1 MGAEIDSLEIAVK
14 TTANEANKS
23 LDGLIKKLGLVAEGL
38 SALTKDSAL
47 SDFSKKIADLSKSG
61 GLDKSVKSLGN
72 VKSAATAGNKLGKS
86 FADNIIRGY
95 KIKDKEVRA
104 NIQEMAQSIAR
115 MNIGEI
121 ASGMDN
127 PELLKTFDKLGDTV
141 KKNAQVLQSTTGEYE
156 NFFNY
161 FKGLGKIDIPK
172 NVIAELGDD
181 WKSLRTTA
189 MGSFSTD
196 GSGIEID
203 SIYQEMSDKFKDLF
217 SGTEDQTQQF
227 REIIAAV
234 KAARLDATRLVSA
247 GSEGANFN
255 EDDMWSDLF
264 EGMKEMRGKM
274 VAQMSGFSKD
284 ISRTAEE
291 IREQY
296 ADLGKDFTMSGNEK
310 QIENKITSL
319 TNSLENAKLKQQE
332 LEASGNTDGKTYENT
347 VASVVKY
354 ENQIES
360 LTAQLD
366 NMRESARLAA
376 EEAAKVTEKQAA
388 STGPNPNVF
397 TGTINGASSEKL
409 DDMFDND
416 DISSYFGD
424 NIEKSA
430 SEAREAVKVAASDM
444 QYNADAMAATFGEAA
459 AQIRD
464 WAQAVSEYGAQAGQA
479 LNNPEMVQGAT
490 ETSQEINDQ
499 MSNMSKSISEKAQEI
514 REKYA
519 ELGKSFTMSG
529 SEKEIESK
537 IKSLTNSLENA
548 KLKQQEIELS
558 GDTDGKSYEHAVAS
572 VVKYENQIESL
583 KAQLDAMR
591 ESARQAAEEAAK
603 VSAQSVAIAGPNT
616 SSLSGQLQ
624 NMKGMIAQTFRDLP
638 NLAKRAASGIA
649 GKLSSIGAAARAA
662 AGVAKKAIL
671 TGLTAPLK
679 VAKKTIV
686 SLASAIKGKLSKGFS
701 GLTGASKGS
710 HNSLLKNLGTI
721 LRYAIGVRTLFALV
735 NKLRK
740 AFTDGMQNLVKY
752 SNETNAS
759 MSLLMNST
767 NQLKNSVAAAGAP
780 ILNALAPALNT
791 IIQMCINAANAVNQ
805 LFSALTG
812 HGTWIKAKKQTQDYA
827 KSLGGAS
834 KAADDLRTH
843 TLGIDELNI
852 VDQSKNSGSGG
863 SGGGA
868 SAADMFETDE
878 IDSKY
883 KEWSDKIKAMWNAGD
898 FTELGSAVGTWLKNG
913 LDSIPW
919 DGIQE
924 SARKIASSI
933 GTFINGFVE
942 TDGLATSIGTTI
954 GQGINTA
961 VDFANTLLD
970 VTHWDSIGKFIGDGL
985 NGIVNSVQWDEIG
998 QMLANGLNAAFTMLE
1013 NAATTFDWTNFG
1025 SSLALSLNTF
1035 ASTFSWSGAATSLSS
1050 LVNGLLDT
1058 LIAFVSDTDW
1068 GAFGEGVMDFL
1079 VNIDW
1084 GGLAQRLV
1092 DAGYTIVTGIF
1103 DFVISGLASVDW
1115 AQVGTN
1121 LWNALYNIVTT
1132 FNYSGLIT
1140 TYFTYLGTAVGAL
1153 TSLGVAL
1160 AQQVWNVLVNGFN
1173 ATKAYFTTYIQAAG
1187 GDIVAGLFAGIVDA
1201 LKSVGQWIID
1211 NIYTPVMN
1219 GFMSAFKIH
1228 SPSLVMAEMGG
1239 YLMEGLINGIKDGW
1253 NNIKESVGTVAQS
1266 VIDKF
1271 KDILGIHSPSTV
1283 MDENG
1288 VYLIEGLQ
1296 NGISGTINDVY
1307 DIFSESKWKEIG
1319 QGMLDGL
1326 IKPFESSNGID
1337 TISMFATD
1345 IYNTI
1350 SDTLSESQFSTIGTT
1365 AVSGLAS
1372 SFTTTALDPI
1382 FGNLETSLM
1391 NAWNQA
1397 AVWWSGTAMPTFF
1410 SANVS
1415 PWFTTEKWKTTTD
1428 GMKTGLI
1435 AKWDEF
1441 VSQWKTKTNT
1451 WWNTNVKTWFTVE
1464 KWKEQG
1470 DHFKTALL
1478 DKWAEFETQWNTN
1491 INNWFTNNV
1500 STWFTKEKWEPFGTN
1515 MKDGIY
1521 SGFKGIVKEVG
1532 DLVNGMIDL
1541 FNTGLSRIAESMNDL
1556 ISDYNEAAK
1565 EMQEDTISH
1574 VSFRA
1579 IAHVDIPKY
1588 SVGGF
1593 PEDGLFFANHN
1604 EMVGQFSN
1612 GKTAVANNEQIV
1624 AGITAGVREAV
1635 ADVLAPYLSQIA
1647 ENTRETADKDTSIS
1661 LDGRELVSAINS
1673 RISRNGFSF
1682 T

>member
-1 MGAEIDSLEIAVK
+1 MAEVDSLEISVK
-14 TTANEANKS
+14 TTADEASKS
-23 LDGLIKKLGLVAEGL
+23 LDELIKKLGLVAEGI
-38 SALTKDSAL
+38 SALKKNSTL
-47 SDFSKKIADLSKSG
+47 SDFRK
-61 GLDKSVKSLGN
+61 
-72 VKSAATAGNKLGKS
+72 
-86 FADNIIRGY
+86 
-95 KIKDKEVRA
+95 
-104 NIQEMAQSIAR
+104 
-115 MNIGEI
+115 
-121 ASGMDN
+121 
-127 PELLKTFDKLGDTV
+127 
-141 KKNAQVLQSTTGEYE
+141 
-156 NFFNY
+156 
-161 FKGLGKIDIPK
+161 
-172 NVIAELGDD
+172 
-181 WKSLRTTA
+181 
-189 MGSFSTD
+189 SFSTASQD
-196 GSGIEID
+196 SGKSLD
-203 SIYQEMSDKFKDLF
+203 SINKQIK
-217 SGTEDQTQQF
+217 DQTS
-227 REIIAAV
+227 ALA
-234 KAARLDATRLVSA
+234 KNVSK
-247 GSEGANFN
+247 S
-255 EDDMWSDLF
+255 L
-264 EGMKEMRGKM
+264 
-274 VAQMSGFSKD
+274 
-284 ISRTAEE
+284 EE
-291 IREQY
+291 IRKQY
-296 ADLGKDFTMSGNEK
+296 AEVGKGFTMSGSEK
-310 QIENKITSL
+310 QIQKKMDSL
-319 TNSLENAKLKQQE
+319 TNALANARLKQQE

-376 EEAAKVTEKQAA
+376 EEAAKVTEKQAV

-444 QYNADAMAATFGEAA
+444 QYNADAMAQTFGESS

-464 WAQAVSEYGAQAGQA
+464 WAQAVSEYGKSAGMT
-479 LNNPEMVQGAT
+479 LNDPAMFQDKKSSGENNADA
-490 ETSQEINDQ
+490 SQDI
-499 MSNMSKSISEKAQEI
+499 EKN
-514 REKYA
+514 
-519 ELGKSFTMSG
+519 T
-529 SEKEIESK
+529 
-537 IKSLTNSLENA
+537 
-548 KLKQQEIELS
+548 
-558 GDTDGKSYEHAVAS
+558 
-572 VVKYENQIESL
+572 
-583 KAQLDAMR
+583 
-591 ESARQAAEEAAK
+591 EAAK
-603 VSAQSVAIAGPNT
+603 QSIN
-616 SSLSGQLQ
+616 SLSGQLQ
-624 NMKGMIAQTFRDLP
+624 NMKDMISQSFRDLA
-638 NLAKRAASGIA
+638 NGNIFKGLASSAKGAVSDAVR
-649 GKLSSIGAAARAA
+649 KMPSIGTAARAA

-679 VAKKTIV
+679 AAKKPIL
-686 SLASAIKGKLSKGFS
+686 SLASALKSKLIKAFS

-710 HNSLLKNLGTI
+710 HNSLLKNLGTM
-721 LRYAIGVRTLFALV
+721 LRYAVGVRTLFALI

-740 AFTDGMQNLVKY
+740 AFVDGMQNLVKY
-752 SNETNAS
+752 SSETNAS

-767 NQLKNSVAAAGAP
+767 NQLKNSVAAAASP
-780 ILNALAPALNT
+780 LLNALAPALNT

-834 KAADDLRTH
+834 KAADDLKTH

-852 VDQSKNSGSGG
+852 VDQSKSGG
-863 SGGGA
+863 FGGSGA

-883 KEWSDKIKAMWNAGD
+883 KEWSDKIKSMWEAAD

-913 LDSIPW
+913 LDAIPW

-942 TDGLATSIGTTI
+942 TEGLATSIGTTI

-998 QMLANGLNAAFTMLE
+998 QMLANGLNAAFTVLE

-1035 ASTFSWSGAATSLSS
+1035 ASTFSWSGAASSLSS
-1050 LVNGLLDT
+1050 VVTGLLDT
-1058 LIAFVSDTDW
+1058 LIALLDETDW

-1079 VNIDW
+1079 VGIDW
-1084 GGLAQRLV
+1084 EGLAERLV
-1092 DAGYTIVTGIF
+1092 SSAVLIVEGLYGFLTDAITSVNWQQIGISIVNELIK
-1103 DFVISGLASVDW
+1103 
-1115 AQVGTN
+1115 
-1121 LWNALYNIVTT
+1121 IVTT
-1132 FNYSGLIT
+1132 IDYAGLVSSA
-1140 TYFTYLGTAVGAL
+1140 YTYLGAAIGA
-1153 TSLGVAL
+1153 SFAL
-1160 AQQVWNVLVNGFN
+1160 AAGVGQAVWNQLVAGFN
-1173 ATKAYFTTYIQAAG
+1173 ATIAYFDTYIQAAG
-1187 GDIVAGLFAGIVDA
+1187 GNIIQGLYNGIVDA

-1211 NIYTPVMN
+1211 NIFTPFID
-1219 GFMSAFKIH
+1219 GFKAAFGIH
-1228 SPSLVMAEMGG
+1228 SPSTVMADMGG

-1253 NNIKESVGTVAQS
+1253 NNIKESVGTIAQS

-1337 TISMFATD
+1337 TISTFATD
-1345 IYNTI
+1345 VYNTI
-1350 SDTLSESQFSTIGTT
+1350 SDTLSESQFSMIGTT

-1478 DKWAEFETQWNTN
+1478 DKWTEFETQWNIN

>member
-1 MGAEIDSLEIAVK
+1 MI
-14 TTANEANKS
+14 
-23 LDGLIKKLGLVAEGL
+23 
-38 SALTKDSAL
+38 
-47 SDFSKKIADLSKSG
+47 
-61 GLDKSVKSLGN
+61 SV
-72 VKSAATAGNKLGKS
+72 
-86 FADNIIRGY
+86 
-95 KIKDKEVRA
+95 
-104 NIQEMAQSIAR
+104 
-115 MNIGEI
+115 
-121 ASGMDN
+121 
-127 PELLKTFDKLGDTV
+127 
-141 KKNAQVLQSTTGEYE
+141 
-156 NFFNY
+156 
-161 FKGLGKIDIPK
+161 
-172 NVIAELGDD
+172 
-181 WKSLRTTA
+181 
-189 MGSFSTD
+189 
-196 GSGIEID
+196 
-203 SIYQEMSDKFKDLF
+203 
-217 SGTEDQTQQF
+217 
-227 REIIAAV
+227 
-234 KAARLDATRLVSA
+234 ARLTRLVWPRPR
-247 GSEGANFN
+247 
-255 EDDMWSDLF
+255 WST
-264 EGMKEMRGKM
+264 
-274 VAQMSGFSKD
+274 SC
-284 ISRTAEE
+284 T
-291 IREQY
+291 
-296 ADLGKDFTMSGNEK
+296 FT
-310 QIENKITSL
+310 
-319 TNSLENAKLKQQE
+319 
-332 LEASGNTDGKTYENT
+332 
-347 VASVVKY
+347 
-354 ENQIES
+354 
-360 LTAQLD
+360 
-366 NMRESARLAA
+366 
-376 EEAAKVTEKQAA
+376 
-388 STGPNPNVF
+388 
-397 TGTINGASSEKL
+397 
-409 DDMFDND
+409 
-416 DISSYFGD
+416 
-424 NIEKSA
+424 
-430 SEAREAVKVAASDM
+430 SEAYTQFPLKSSC
-444 QYNADAMAATFGEAA
+444 FGL
-459 AQIRD
+459 QGY
-464 WAQAVSEYGAQAGQA
+464 AVS
-479 LNNPEMVQGAT
+479 
-490 ETSQEINDQ
+490 D
-499 MSNMSKSISEKAQEI
+499 
-514 REKYA
+514 
-519 ELGKSFTMSG
+519 
-529 SEKEIESK
+529 
-537 IKSLTNSLENA
+537 
-548 KLKQQEIELS
+548 
-558 GDTDGKSYEHAVAS
+558 AVR
-572 VVKYENQIESL
+572 K
-583 KAQLDAMR
+583 M
-591 ESARQAAEEAAK
+591 
-603 VSAQSVAIAGPNT
+603 P
-616 SSLSGQLQ
+616 
-624 NMKGMIAQTFRDLP
+624 
-638 NLAKRAASGIA
+638 
-649 GKLSSIGAAARAA
+649 SIGTAARAA

-679 VAKKTIV
+679 AAKKSIL
-686 SLASAIKGKLSKGFS
+686 SLASALKSKLIKAFS

-710 HNSLLKNLGTI
+710 HNSLLKNLGTM
-721 LRYAIGVRTLFALV
+721 LRYAVGVRTLFALI

-740 AFTDGMQNLVKY
+740 AFVDGMQNLVKY
-752 SNETNAS
+752 SSETNAS

-767 NQLKNSVAAAGAP
+767 NQLKNSVAAAASP
-780 ILNALAPALNT
+780 LLNALAPALNT

-827 KSLGGAS
+827 KSLGKAG
-834 KAADDLRTH
+834 KAADDLKTH

-852 VDQSKNSGSGG
+852 VDQSKSGG
-863 SGGGA
+863 SGGSGA

-883 KEWSDKIKAMWNAGD
+883 KEWSDKIKSMWEAAD

-913 LDSIPW
+913 LDAIPW

-942 TDGLATSIGTTI
+942 TEGLATSIGTTI

-985 NGIVNSVQWDEIG
+985 NGIVNSIQWNEIG
-998 QMLANGLNAAFTMLE
+998 QMLANGLNAAFTVLE

-1035 ASTFSWSGAATSLSS
+1035 ASAFSWSGAATSLSS

-1319 QGMLDGL
+1319 QDMLDGL

-1337 TISMFATD
+1337 TISTFATD
-1345 IYNTI
+1345 VYNTI

-1478 DKWAEFETQWNTN
+1478 DKWTEFETQWNIN

>member
-444 QYNADAMAATFGEAA
+444 QYNADAMAQTFGESA

-464 WAQAVSEYGAQAGQA
+464 WAQAVSEYGKSAGKT
-479 LNNPEMVQGAT
+479 LNNPEMFQDKGTSVENNT
-490 ETSQEINDQ
+490 DVSQEIEQ
-499 MSNMSKSISEKAQEI
+499 S
-514 REKYA
+514 A
-519 ELGKSFTMSG
+519 ET
-529 SEKEIESK
+529 
-537 IKSLTNSLENA
+537 
-548 KLKQQEIELS
+548 
-558 GDTDGKSYEHAVAS
+558 
-572 VVKYENQIESL
+572 
-583 KAQLDAMR
+583 
-591 ESARQAAEEAAK
+591 ARQN
-603 VSAQSVAIAGPNT
+603 I

-624 NMKGMIAQTFRDLP
+624 NMK
-638 NLAKRAASGIA
+638 NL
-649 GKLSSIGAAARAA
+649 IGATLKDLWTGGIS
-662 AGVAKKAIL
+662 GVASKLAIIGSAAQSAFGVARKAIVA
-671 TGLTAPLK
+671 GLVAPLK
-679 VAKKTIV
+679 VAKKPLL
-686 SLASAIKGKLSKGFS
+686 SLASAIKNKLVKAFS
-701 GLTGASKGS
+701 RLTGASKGS
-710 HNSLLKNLGTI
+710 HNSLLKNLGTM
-721 LRYAIGVRTLFALV
+721 LRYAVGVRTLFALI

-740 AFTDGMQNLVKY
+740 AFVDGMQNLVKY
-752 SNETNAS
+752 SSETNAS

-767 NQLKNSVAAAGAP
+767 NQLKNSVAAAASP
-780 ILNALAPALNT
+780 LLNALAPALNT

-834 KAADDLRTH
+834 KAADDLKTH

-852 VDQSKNSGSGG
+852 VDQSKSGG
-863 SGGGA
+863 SGGSGA

-883 KEWSDKIKAMWNAGD
+883 KEWSDKIKSMWEAAD

-913 LDSIPW
+913 LDAIPW

-942 TDGLATSIGTTI
+942 TEGLATSIGTTI

-998 QMLANGLNAAFTMLE
+998 QMLANGLNAAFTVLE

-1035 ASTFSWSGAATSLSS
+1035 ASTFSWSGAASSLSS
-1050 LVNGLLDT
+1050 VVTGLLDT
-1058 LIAFVSDTDW
+1058 LIALLDETDW

-1079 VNIDW
+1079 VGIDW
-1084 GGLAQRLV
+1084 EGLAERLV
-1092 DAGYTIVTGIF
+1092 SSAVLIVEGLYGFLTDAITSVNWQQIGISIVNELIK
-1103 DFVISGLASVDW
+1103 
-1115 AQVGTN
+1115 
-1121 LWNALYNIVTT
+1121 IVTT
-1132 FNYSGLIT
+1132 IDYAGLVSSA
-1140 TYFTYLGTAVGAL
+1140 YTYLGAAIGA
-1153 TSLGVAL
+1153 SFAL
-1160 AQQVWNVLVNGFN
+1160 AAGVGQAVWNQLVAGFN
-1173 ATKAYFTTYIQAAG
+1173 ATIAYFDTYIQAAG
-1187 GDIVAGLFAGIVDA
+1187 GNIIQGLYNGIVDA

-1211 NIYTPVMN
+1211 NIFTPFID
-1219 GFMSAFKIH
+1219 GFKAAFGIH
-1228 SPSLVMAEMGG
+1228 SPSTVMADMGG

-1337 TISMFATD
+1337 TISTFATD
-1345 IYNTI
+1345 VYNTI

>member
-14 TTANEANKS
+14 TTADEANKS

-38 SALTKDSAL
+38 AAMTKNSGLA
-47 SDFSKKIADLSKSG
+47 DFSKKISEMSKDD
-61 GLDKSVKSLGN
+61 GLAKTAKSLGN
-72 VKSAATAGNKLGKS
+72 TKSIATAGTKLGKA
-86 FADNIIRGY
+86 FADSIIRGY
-95 KIKDKEVRA
+95 KIKDKDIRA

-127 PELLKTFDKLGDTV
+127 PELLKTFDKLGETV
-141 KKNAQVLQSTTGEYE
+141 KKNASVLQSTSGEYE

-161 FKGLGKIDIPK
+161 FKGAGKIEIPK
-172 NVIAELGDD
+172 NVVSELGDD
-181 WKSLRTTA
+181 WKSLRATA
-189 MGSFSTD
+189 MGAFSTD

-217 SGTEDQTQQF
+217 SGTTDQTQQF

-247 GSEGANFN
+247 SSEGADFS

-264 EGMKEMRGKM
+264 EGMKEMREKM
-274 VAQMSGFSKD
+274 VTQMSGLSKD

-296 ADLGKDFTMSGNEK
+296 ADLGKDFTMSGSEK

-319 TNSLENAKLKQQE
+319 TNSLENARLKQQE
-332 LEASGNTDGKTYENT
+332 LESAGNTDG
-347 VASVVKY
+347 ASY
-354 ENQIES
+354 
-360 LTAQLD
+360 
-366 NMRESARLAA
+366 
-376 EEAAKVTEKQAA
+376 
-388 STGPNPNVF
+388 
-397 TGTINGASSEKL
+397 
-409 DDMFDND
+409 
-416 DISSYFGD
+416 
-424 NIEKSA
+424 
-430 SEAREAVKVAASDM
+430 
-444 QYNADAMAATFGEAA
+444 
-459 AQIRD
+459 
-464 WAQAVSEYGAQAGQA
+464 
-479 LNNPEMVQGAT
+479 
-490 ETSQEINDQ
+490 
-499 MSNMSKSISEKAQEI
+499 EKAI
-514 REKYA
+514 A
-519 ELGKSFTMSG
+519 
-529 SEKEIESK
+529 
-537 IKSLTNSLENA
+537 N
-548 KLKQQEIELS
+548 
-558 GDTDGKSYEHAVAS
+558 

-583 KAQLDAMR
+583 KAQLETLKEA
-591 ESARQAAEEAAK
+591 ERQAAEEAEK
-603 VSAQSVAIAGPNT
+603 VAEATAAQTTGPNPNVFTGTISGLGTSQKLDDFDDNDDDTDFYAQVSDSATEAQQAVKIAAEDMQYNADAMKATFGETADQIRNWADAISEYGSQAGLVMNNPETFQASNNSGAENGTGSGSGAEEEAQKLRGLAGEVQNMKNLIAQTVGDLTNGNLFRGFADSFKSAIAGIP
-616 SSLSGQLQ
+616 
-624 NMKGMIAQTFRDLP
+624 
-638 NLAKRAASGIA
+638 
-649 GKLSSIGAAARAA
+649 GKLKSLGSAAKS
-662 AGVAKKAIL
+662 AGGIAKKALKAGFVASL
-671 TGLTAPLK
+671 TP
-679 VAKKTIV
+679 AKKVITSV
-686 SLASAIKGKLSKGFS
+686 ASAIKSKLSKAFS

-710 HNSLLKNLGTI
+710 HGSLLKGLGTI
-721 LRYAIGVRTLFALV
+721 LRYAVGVRTLFALV
-735 NKLRK
+735 NKLRS
-740 AFTDGMQNLVKY
+740 AYSEGMQNLVKY
-752 SNETNAS
+752 SSETNAS

-767 NQLKNSVAAAGAP
+767 NQLKNSVAAAASP
-780 ILNALAPALNT
+780 LLNALAPALNI

-805 LFSALTG
+805 VLSALTG
-812 HGTWIKAKKQTQDYA
+812 HGTWIKATKQTNDYA

-834 KAADDLRTH
+834 KAADDLKTH

-852 VDQSKNSGSGG
+852 VDDSSNNSSGG
-863 SGGGA
+863 SGGGT
-868 SAADMFETDE
+868 SAADMFETQD
-878 IDSKY
+878 IDSKW
-883 KEWSDKIKAMWNAGD
+883 KEWSDKIKSMWDMGD
-898 FTELGSAVGTWLKNG
+898 FTELGAAVGKWLKNG
-913 LDSIPW
+913 LDSINW
-919 DGIQE
+919 DSIQDT
-924 SARKIASSI
+924 ARRIASSI

-942 TDGLATSIGTTI
+942 TEGLATSIGTTI

-985 NGIVNSVQWDEIG
+985 NGVVNSIQWDELG
-998 QMLANGLNAAFTMLE
+998 QMFANGFNALFTILE
-1013 NAATTFDWTNFG
+1013 NAATTFDWTSFG
-1025 SSLALSLNTF
+1025 DSLSLSFNTF

-1050 LVNGLLDT
+1050 VVNGLLDT
-1058 LIAFVSDTDW
+1058 IIAFVSETDW

-1084 GGLAQRLV
+1084 AGLAERWV
-1092 DAGYTIVTGIF
+1092 TSAYVIVQGIF
-1103 DFVISGLASVDW
+1103 DFIISALSSVDW

-1132 FNYSGLIT
+1132 FDYAGLIT
-1140 TYFTYLGTAVGAL
+1140 TYFTYLGTAIGAL
-1153 TSLGVAL
+1153 ASLTVSL
-1160 AQQVWNVLVNGFN
+1160 AQQVWNLLVSGFN

-1187 GDIVAGLFAGIVDA
+1187 GDIVLGLFAGITDA
-1201 LKSVGQWIID
+1201 LKAINQWIKD
-1211 NIYTPVMN
+1211 NIFTPFIN
-1219 GFMSAFKIH
+1219 AFKDTFGIH
-1228 SPSLVMAEMGG
+1228 SPSTVMAEMGG

-1253 NNIKESVGTVAQS
+1253 TAIKDKVGEVAQG

-1296 NGISGTINDVY
+1296 NGISGTIDDVY
-1307 DIFSESKWKEIG
+1307 DIFSESKWQEIG

-1326 IKPFESSNGID
+1326 IKPFQGTDGID
-1337 TISMFATD
+1337 TISTFATD
-1345 IYNTI
+1345 VYNTI
-1350 SDTLSESQFSTIGTT
+1350 SDTLSEEQLGSIGST
-1365 AVSGLAS
+1365 AVTGLAN
-1372 SFTTTALDPI
+1372 SFTTSALDPI
-1382 FGNLETSLM
+1382 FGNIKTSLS
-1391 NAWNQA
+1391 NAWTQA
-1397 AVWWSGTAMPTFF
+1397 TTWWQGTAMPTFF

-1441 VSQWKTKTNT
+1441 VTQWKTKITS
-1451 WWNTNVKTWFTVE
+1451 WWDNNVKTWFTVE

-1470 DHFKTALL
+1470 DNFKTALL
-1478 DKWAEFETQWNTN
+1478 DKWTEFETQWNTN

-1521 SGFKGIVKEVG
+1521 SGFKGIVSDVG
-1532 DLVNGMIDL
+1532 TLVNSMIDL

-1565 EMQEDTISH
+1565 EMEEDTVSH
-1574 VSFRA
+1574 VTFQT
-1579 IAHVDIPKY
+1579 IAHVNIPSY

-1593 PEDGLFFANHN
+1593 PEDGLFYANHN

-1612 GKTAVANNEQIV
+1612 GRTAVANNEQIV

-1647 ENTRETADKDTSIS
+1647 DNTRETADKDTSIS

>member
-1 MGAEIDSLEIAVK
+1 MAEVDSLEISVK
-14 TTANEANKS
+14 TTADEASKS
-23 LDGLIKKLGLVAEGL
+23 LDELIKKLGLVAEGI
-38 SALTKDSAL
+38 SALKKNSTL
-47 SDFSKKIADLSKSG
+47 SDFRKSFSKASQDSGKSLDSINKQIKDQTSALAKNVSKS
-61 GLDKSVKSLGN
+61 L
-72 VKSAATAGNKLGKS
+72 
-86 FADNIIRGY
+86 
-95 KIKDKEVRA
+95 
-104 NIQEMAQSIAR
+104 
-115 MNIGEI
+115 
-121 ASGMDN
+121 
-127 PELLKTFDKLGDTV
+127 
-141 KKNAQVLQSTTGEYE
+141 
-156 NFFNY
+156 
-161 FKGLGKIDIPK
+161 
-172 NVIAELGDD
+172 
-181 WKSLRTTA
+181 
-189 MGSFSTD
+189 
-196 GSGIEID
+196 
-203 SIYQEMSDKFKDLF
+203 
-217 SGTEDQTQQF
+217 
-227 REIIAAV
+227 
-234 KAARLDATRLVSA
+234 
-247 GSEGANFN
+247 
-255 EDDMWSDLF
+255 
-264 EGMKEMRGKM
+264 
-274 VAQMSGFSKD
+274 
-284 ISRTAEE
+284 EE
-291 IREQY
+291 IRKQY
-296 ADLGKDFTMSGNEK
+296 AEVGKGFTMSGSEK
-310 QIENKITSL
+310 QIQKKVDSL
-319 TNSLENAKLKQQE
+319 TNALANARLKQQE
-332 LEASGNTDGKTYENT
+332 LEASGNTGGQSYEKA

-360 LTAQLD
+360 LKSQLEAL
-366 NMRESARLAA
+366 RQA
-376 EEAAKVTEKQAA
+376 EIEAAAA
-388 STGPNPNVF
+388 AQEVAATKSNPNEF
-397 TGTINGASSEKL
+397 TGTIDGEFPKL
-409 DDMFDND
+409 DDMFDVHD
-416 DISSYFGD
+416 VSELFGD
-424 NIEKSA
+424 NVKENITEVQD
-430 SEAREAVKVAASDM
+430 AVKVAVSDM

-558 GDTDGKSYEHAVAS
+558 GDTDGKSYEHAIAS

-591 ESARQAAEEAAK
+591 GSARQAAEEAAK
-603 VSAQSVAIAGPNT
+603 VPAQPAAIAGPNT

-649 GKLSSIGAAARAA
+649 GKLSLIGAAARAA
-662 AGVAKKAIL
+662 AGAAKKAIL

-686 SLASAIKGKLSKGFS
+686 SLASAIKSKLSKAFS
-701 GLTGASKGS
+701 GLTGASKGT

-752 SNETNAS
+752 SSETNAS

-791 IIQMCINAANAVNQ
+791 IIQLCINAANAVNQ

-827 KSLGGAS
+827 KSLGKAG
-834 KAADDLRTH
+834 KAADDLKTH
-843 TLGIDELNI
+843 TLGIDELNV
-852 VDQSKNSGSGG
+852 VDQNKNSGSGG
-863 SGGGA
+863 SGGA
-868 SAADMFETDE
+868 SAADMFETQD

-883 KEWSDKIKAMWNAGD
+883 KEWADKIKSMWNAGD
-898 FTELGSAVGTWLKNG
+898 FTELGSAVGKWLKNG

-942 TDGLATSIGTTI
+942 TEGLATSIGTTI
-954 GQGINTA
+954 GQAVNTA

-985 NGIVNSVQWDEIG
+985 NGIVDTVQWDELG
-998 QMLANGLNAAFTMLE
+998 QMFANGLNAAFTVLE
-1013 NAATTFDWTNFG
+1013 NAATTFSWTNLG
-1025 SSLALSLNTF
+1025 NSLALSFNTF
-1035 ASTFSWSGAATSLSS
+1035 ASTFSWAGAATSLNSV
-1050 LVNGLLDT
+1050 VNGLLDA
-1058 LIAFVSDTDW
+1058 LITFVDETDW

-1079 VNIDW
+1079 VGIDW

-1092 DAGYTIVTGIF
+1092 DAGYAITTGIF

-1115 AQVGTN
+1115 AQIGTN
-1121 LWNALYNIVTT
+1121 LWNALYNIVTA
-1132 FNYSGLIT
+1132 FNYTGLIT
-1140 TYFTYLGTAVGAL
+1140 TYFTYLGTYLGAL
-1153 TSLGVAL
+1153 SSLVVAL
-1160 AQQVWNVLVNGFN
+1160 AQQVWNMLVNGFN
-1173 ATKAYFTTYIQAAG
+1173 ATKTYFTTYIQAAG
-1187 GDIVAGLFAGIVDA
+1187 GDIVAGLFTGIVDA
-1201 LKSVGQWIID
+1201 LKSIGQWVAD
-1211 NIYTPVMN
+1211 NIFTPFMN
-1219 GFMSAFKIH
+1219 AFQSVFIIH
-1228 SPSLVMAEMGG
+1228 SPSKVMAEMGG

-1253 NNIKESVGTVAQS
+1253 NNIKESVGNVAKG

-1271 KDILGIHSPSTV
+1271 KDVLGIHSPSTV

-1288 VYLIEGLQ
+1288 VYLIEGLH
-1296 NGISGTINDVY
+1296 NGISDTINDVY

-1337 TISMFATD
+1337 TISTFATD
-1345 IYNTI
+1345 VYNTI

-1382 FGNLETSLM
+1382 FGNLKTSLM

-1478 DKWAEFETQWNTN
+1478 DKWTEFETQWNIN

>member
-38 SALTKDSAL
+38 SALTKDSGL
-47 SDFSKKIADLSKSG
+47 SDFSKKISDLSKSG

-72 VKSAATAGNKLGKS
+72 VKSAVTAGNKLGKT
-86 FADNIIRGY
+86 FADSIIRGY

-104 NIQEMAQSIAR
+104 NIQEMTQSLAR

-181 WKSLRTTA
+181 WKSLRATA
-189 MGSFSTD
+189 MESFSTD

-264 EGMKEMRGKM
+264 DGMKEMREKM

-409 DDMFDND
+409 DDMFDKD

-430 SEAREAVKVAASDM
+430 SEAQESVKVAASDM
-444 QYNADAMAATFGEAA
+444 QYNADAMAQTFGESA

-464 WAQAVSEYGAQAGQA
+464 WAQAVSEYGKSAGMT
-479 LNNPEMVQGAT
+479 LNDPAMFQDK
-490 ETSQEINDQ
+490 TSSGENNADASQDI
-499 MSNMSKSISEKAQEI
+499 EKN
-514 REKYA
+514 
-519 ELGKSFTMSG
+519 T
-529 SEKEIESK
+529 
-537 IKSLTNSLENA
+537 
-548 KLKQQEIELS
+548 
-558 GDTDGKSYEHAVAS
+558 
-572 VVKYENQIESL
+572 
-583 KAQLDAMR
+583 
-591 ESARQAAEEAAK
+591 EAAK
-603 VSAQSVAIAGPNT
+603 QSIN
-616 SSLSGQLQ
+616 SLSGQLQ
-624 NMKGMIAQTFRDLP
+624 NMKDMISQSFRDLA
-638 NLAKRAASGIA
+638 NGNIFKGLASSAKGAVSDAVR
-649 GKLSSIGAAARAA
+649 KMPSIGTAARAA

-679 VAKKTIV
+679 AAKKSIL
-686 SLASAIKGKLSKGFS
+686 SLASALKSKLIKAFS

-710 HNSLLKNLGTI
+710 HNSLLKNLGTM
-721 LRYAIGVRTLFALV
+721 LRYAVGVRTLFALI

-740 AFTDGMQNLVKY
+740 AFVDGMQNLVKY
-752 SNETNAS
+752 SSETNAS

-834 KAADDLRTH
+834 KAADDLKTH

-852 VDQSKNSGSGG
+852 VDQSKSGGSGG

-883 KEWSDKIKAMWNAGD
+883 KEWSDKIKSMWEAAD

-942 TDGLATSIGTTI
+942 TEGLATSIGTTI

-998 QMLANGLNAAFTMLE
+998 QMLANGLNAVFTVLE

-1337 TISMFATD
+1337 TISTFATD
-1345 IYNTI
+1345 VYNTI

-1635 ADVLAPYLSQIA
+1635 VDVLAPYLSQIA

>member
-14 TTANEANKS
+14 TTAEDASKS
-23 LDGLIKKLGLVAEGL
+23 LDELIKKLGLVAEGI
-38 SALTKDSAL
+38 SALTKNSGL
-47 SDFSKKIADLSKSG
+47 SDFAKKVSDISQNDGLGKSI
-61 GLDKSVKSLGN
+61 KSLGN
-72 VKSAATAGNKLGKS
+72 VKSAATAGNKLGKT
-86 FADNIIRGY
+86 FADSIIRGY
-95 KIKDKEVRA
+95 KIKDKEIRSD
-104 NIQEMAQSIAR
+104 IQEMAQSLAR

-127 PELLKTFDKLGDTV
+127 PELLKTFDKLGETV

-161 FKGLGKIDIPK
+161 FKGTGKIEIPK
-172 NVIAELGDD
+172 NVVSELGDD
-181 WKSLRTTA
+181 WKNLRA
-189 MGSFSTD
+189 AALGAFSTD
-196 GSGIEID
+196 GSGTEID
-203 SIYQEMSDKFKDLF
+203 SVYQEMSDKFKDLF
-217 SGTEDQTQQF
+217 SGTSDQTQQF

-247 GSEGANFN
+247 SSEGANFS
-255 EDDMWSDLF
+255 EDDMWNDLYD
-264 EGMKEMRGKM
+264 GLKEMRQKITT
-274 VAQMSGFSKD
+274 QMSGLSQD
-284 ISRTAEE
+284 IARTAED
-291 IREQY
+291 IRAQY
-296 ADLGKDFTMSGNEK
+296 ADLGKDFTMSGSEK
-310 QIENKITSL
+310 QIQSKIESL
-319 TNSLENAKLKQQE
+319 TNSLANARLKQQE
-332 LEASGNTDGKTYENT
+332 LEASGNT
-347 VASVVKY
+347 S
-354 ENQIES
+354 
-360 LTAQLD
+360 
-366 NMRESARLAA
+366 
-376 EEAAKVTEKQAA
+376 
-388 STGPNPNVF
+388 
-397 TGTINGASSEKL
+397 
-409 DDMFDND
+409 
-416 DISSYFGD
+416 
-424 NIEKSA
+424 
-430 SEAREAVKVAASDM
+430 
-444 QYNADAMAATFGEAA
+444 
-459 AQIRD
+459 
-464 WAQAVSEYGAQAGQA
+464 GQ
-479 LNNPEMVQGAT
+479 
-490 ETSQEINDQ
+490 
-499 MSNMSKSISEKAQEI
+499 
-514 REKYA
+514 
-519 ELGKSFTMSG
+519 
-529 SEKEIESK
+529 
-537 IKSLTNSLENA
+537 
-548 KLKQQEIELS
+548 
-558 GDTDGKSYEHAVAS
+558 SYEKAVAS

-583 KAQLDAMR
+583 KSQLEALK
-591 ESARQAAEEAAK
+591 EAEEEAANAAQTAAAPTGPNPNEFTGTISGLGGSSQKLDDFDDNDDNFDFFREK
-603 VSAQSVAIAGPNT
+603 VEENVAEAKESVKVAASDMQYNVEAMKATFGEAADQIRNWADAVSEYGSQAGQVLNNPEVLQSIKGSEAENGTSSGADGEAQKLRGLAGEVQNMKNLIAQTISDLTNGNLFRGFADSFKSAIAGIP
-616 SSLSGQLQ
+616 
-624 NMKGMIAQTFRDLP
+624 
-638 NLAKRAASGIA
+638 
-649 GKLSSIGAAARAA
+649 GKLKSLGSAAMS
-662 AGVAKKAIL
+662 AGEMAKKALKAGFVASL
-671 TGLTAPLK
+671 TPVKKIITS
-679 VAKKTIV
+679 VATTIK
-686 SLASAIKGKLSKGFS
+686 SKLAKAFS

-710 HNSLLKNLGTI
+710 HNSLLKNLGTL
-721 LRYAIGVRTLFALV
+721 LRYAVGVRTLFALI

-740 AFTDGMQNLVKY
+740 AFVDGMQNLVKY
-752 SNETNAS
+752 SSETNAS

-767 NQLKNSVAAAGAP
+767 NQLKNSVAAAASP
-780 ILNALAPALNT
+780 LLNALAPALNT

-805 LFSALTG
+805 LLSALTG

-852 VDQSKNSGSGG
+852 VDQSKNNGSGG

-924 SARKIASSI
+924 SARKVASSI

-942 TDGLATSIGTTI
+942 TEGLATSIGTTI

-985 NGIVNSVQWDEIG
+985 NGIVDSVQWDELG
-998 QMLANGLNAAFTMLE
+998 QMFANGLNAAFTVLE

-1050 LVNGLLDT
+1050 VVNGLLDT
-1058 LIAFVSDTDW
+1058 LIAFVGETDW
-1068 GAFGEGVMDFL
+1068 GAFGEDVMDFL

-1084 GGLAQRLV
+1084 GGLAERLV
-1092 DAGYTIVTGIF
+1092 
-1103 DFVISGLASVDW
+1103 SASVLIIE
-1115 AQVGTN
+1115 G
-1121 LWNALYNIVTT
+1121 LYGFLTSAISSVQWYQIGISIVNELVKIVTT
-1132 FNYSGLIT
+1132 IDYAGLVSSACA
-1140 TYFTYLGTAVGAL
+1140 YLGTAIGASGAL
-1153 TSLGVAL
+1153 AVGVAQGL
-1160 AQQVWNVLVNGFN
+1160 WNQLVAGFN
-1173 ATKAYFTTYIQAAG
+1173 ATKAYFDTYIQAAG
-1187 GDIVAGLFAGIVDA
+1187 GNIIQGLYNGILDA
-1201 LKSVGQWIID
+1201 IKSIGQWIYD
-1211 NIYTPVMN
+1211 NIFTPFIT
-1219 GFMSAFKIH
+1219 GFKEAFIIH
-1228 SPSLVMAEMGG
+1228 SPSKVMAEMGG

-1253 NNIKESVGTVAQS
+1253 NSIKESVGNVAQS

-1337 TISMFATD
+1337 TISTFATD
-1345 IYNTI
+1345 VYNTI
-1350 SDTLSESQFSTIGTT
+1350 SDTLSEDQLSSIGTT
-1365 AVSGLAS
+1365 AVSGLAN
-1372 SFTTTALDPI
+1372 SFTTAALDPI
-1382 FGNLETSLM
+1382 FGNLKTSLM

-1397 AVWWSGTAMPTFF
+1397 SLWWSGTAMPTFF

-1441 VSQWKTKTNT
+1441 VSQWKTKTNA

-1478 DKWAEFETQWNTN
+1478 DKWTEFETQWNTN

-1532 DLVNGMIDL
+1532 DLVNGMIDV

-1612 GKTAVANNEQIV
+1612 GKTAVANNDQIV

>member
-38 SALTKDSAL
+38 SALTKDSGL
-47 SDFSKKIADLSKSG
+47 SDFSKKISDLSKSG

-72 VKSAATAGNKLGKS
+72 VKSAVTAGNKLGKT
-86 FADNIIRGY
+86 FADSIIRGY

-104 NIQEMAQSIAR
+104 NIQEMTQSLAR

-181 WKSLRTTA
+181 WKSLRATA

-264 EGMKEMRGKM
+264 DGMKEMREKM

-409 DDMFDND
+409 DDMFDKD

-430 SEAREAVKVAASDM
+430 SEAQESVKVAASDM
-444 QYNADAMAATFGEAA
+444 QYNADAMAQTFGESA

-464 WAQAVSEYGAQAGQA
+464 WAQAVSEYGKSAGMT
-479 LNNPEMVQGAT
+479 LNDPAMFQDK
-490 ETSQEINDQ
+490 TSSGENNADASQDI
-499 MSNMSKSISEKAQEI
+499 EKN
-514 REKYA
+514 
-519 ELGKSFTMSG
+519 T
-529 SEKEIESK
+529 
-537 IKSLTNSLENA
+537 
-548 KLKQQEIELS
+548 
-558 GDTDGKSYEHAVAS
+558 
-572 VVKYENQIESL
+572 
-583 KAQLDAMR
+583 
-591 ESARQAAEEAAK
+591 EAAK
-603 VSAQSVAIAGPNT
+603 QSIN
-616 SSLSGQLQ
+616 SLSGQLQ
-624 NMKGMIAQTFRDLP
+624 NMKDMISQSFRDLA
-638 NLAKRAASGIA
+638 NGNIFKGLASSAKGAVSDAVR
-649 GKLSSIGAAARAA
+649 KMPSIGTAARAA

-679 VAKKTIV
+679 AAKKSIL
-686 SLASAIKGKLSKGFS
+686 SLASALKSKLIKAFS

-710 HNSLLKNLGTI
+710 HNSLLKNLGTM
-721 LRYAIGVRTLFALV
+721 LRYAVGVRTLFALI

-740 AFTDGMQNLVKY
+740 AFVDGMQNLVKY
-752 SNETNAS
+752 SSETNAS

-767 NQLKNSVAAAGAP
+767 NQLKNSVAAAASP
-780 ILNALAPALNT
+780 LLNALAPALNT

-827 KSLGGAS
+827 KSLGKAG
-834 KAADDLRTH
+834 KAADDLKTH

-852 VDQSKNSGSGG
+852 VDQSKSGG
-863 SGGGA
+863 SGGSGA

-883 KEWSDKIKAMWNAGD
+883 KEWSDKIKSMWEAAD

-913 LDSIPW
+913 LDAIPW

-942 TDGLATSIGTTI
+942 TEGLATSIGTTI

-985 NGIVNSVQWDEIG
+985 NGIVNSIQWNEIG
-998 QMLANGLNAAFTMLE
+998 QMLANGLNAAFTVLE

-1035 ASTFSWSGAATSLSS
+1035 ASTFSWSGASSSLSS
-1050 LVNGLLDT
+1050 VVTGLLDT
-1058 LIAFVSDTDW
+1058 LIALLDETDW

-1092 DAGYTIVTGIF
+1092 DAGYAIAMGLF

-1132 FNYSGLIT
+1132 FNYAGLIS
-1140 TYFTYLGTAVGAL
+1140 TYFTYLGTAIGAL
-1153 TSLGVAL
+1153 ASLGVAL

-1211 NIYTPVMN
+1211 NIFTPFID
-1219 GFMSAFKIH
+1219 GFKAAFGIH
-1228 SPSLVMAEMGG
+1228 SPSTVMADMGG

-1253 NNIKESVGTVAQS
+1253 NSIKESVGNVAQS

-1337 TISMFATD
+1337 TISTFATD
-1345 IYNTI
+1345 VYNTI

-1382 FGNLETSLM
+1382 FGNLKTSLM

-1478 DKWAEFETQWNTN
+1478 DKWTEFETQWNIN

>member
-38 SALTKDSAL
+38 SALTKDSGL
-47 SDFSKKIADLSKSG
+47 SDFSKKISDLSKSG

-72 VKSAATAGNKLGKS
+72 VKSAVTAGNKLGKT
-86 FADNIIRGY
+86 FADSIIRGY

-104 NIQEMAQSIAR
+104 NIQEMTQSLAR

-181 WKSLRTTA
+181 WKSLRATA

-264 EGMKEMRGKM
+264 DGMKEMREKM

-409 DDMFDND
+409 DDMFDKD

-430 SEAREAVKVAASDM
+430 SEAQESVKVAASDM
-444 QYNADAMAATFGEAA
+444 QYNADAMAQTFGESA

-464 WAQAVSEYGAQAGQA
+464 WAQAVSEYGKSAGMT
-479 LNNPEMVQGAT
+479 LNDPAMFQDK
-490 ETSQEINDQ
+490 TSSGENNADASQDI
-499 MSNMSKSISEKAQEI
+499 EKN
-514 REKYA
+514 
-519 ELGKSFTMSG
+519 T
-529 SEKEIESK
+529 
-537 IKSLTNSLENA
+537 
-548 KLKQQEIELS
+548 
-558 GDTDGKSYEHAVAS
+558 
-572 VVKYENQIESL
+572 
-583 KAQLDAMR
+583 
-591 ESARQAAEEAAK
+591 EAAK
-603 VSAQSVAIAGPNT
+603 QSIN
-616 SSLSGQLQ
+616 SLSGQLQ
-624 NMKGMIAQTFRDLP
+624 NMKDMISQSFRDLA
-638 NLAKRAASGIA
+638 NGNIFKGLASSAKGAVSDAVR
-649 GKLSSIGAAARAA
+649 KMPSIGTAARAA

-679 VAKKTIV
+679 AAKKSIL
-686 SLASAIKGKLSKGFS
+686 SLASALKSKLIKAFS

-710 HNSLLKNLGTI
+710 HNSLLKNLGTM
-721 LRYAIGVRTLFALV
+721 LRYAVGVRTLFALI
-735 NKLRK
+735 NKLQK
-740 AFTDGMQNLVKY
+740 AFVDGMQNLVKY
-752 SNETNAS
+752 SSETNAS

-834 KAADDLRTH
+834 KAADDLKTH

-852 VDQSKNSGSGG
+852 VDQSKSGGSGG

-883 KEWSDKIKAMWNAGD
+883 KEWSDKIKSMWEAAD

-942 TDGLATSIGTTI
+942 TEGLATSIGTTI

-985 NGIVNSVQWDEIG
+985 NGIVNSIQWNEIG
-998 QMLANGLNAAFTMLE
+998 QMLANGLNAAFTVLE

-1035 ASTFSWSGAATSLSS
+1035 ASAFSWSGAATSLSS

-1084 GGLAQRLV
+1084 DGLAQRLV

-1211 NIYTPVMN
+1211 NIFTPFID
-1219 GFMSAFKIH
+1219 GFKTAFGIH
-1228 SPSLVMAEMGG
+1228 SPSTVMADMGG

-1337 TISMFATD
+1337 TISTFATD
-1345 IYNTI
+1345 VYNTI

>member
-38 SALTKDSAL
+38 SALTKDSGL
-47 SDFSKKIADLSKSG
+47 SDFSKKISDLSKSG

-72 VKSAATAGNKLGKS
+72 VKSAVTAGNKLGKT
-86 FADNIIRGY
+86 FADSIIRGY

-104 NIQEMAQSIAR
+104 NIQEMTQSLAR

-181 WKSLRTTA
+181 WKSLRATA

-264 EGMKEMRGKM
+264 DGMKEMREKM
-274 VAQMSGFSKD
+274 VAQMSGFSKN

-409 DDMFDND
+409 DDMFDKD

-430 SEAREAVKVAASDM
+430 SEAQESVKVAASDM
-444 QYNADAMAATFGEAA
+444 QYNADAMAQTFGESA

-464 WAQAVSEYGAQAGQA
+464 WAQAVSEYGKSAGMT
-479 LNNPEMVQGAT
+479 LNDPAMFQDK
-490 ETSQEINDQ
+490 TSSGENNADASQDI
-499 MSNMSKSISEKAQEI
+499 EKN
-514 REKYA
+514 
-519 ELGKSFTMSG
+519 T
-529 SEKEIESK
+529 
-537 IKSLTNSLENA
+537 
-548 KLKQQEIELS
+548 
-558 GDTDGKSYEHAVAS
+558 
-572 VVKYENQIESL
+572 
-583 KAQLDAMR
+583 
-591 ESARQAAEEAAK
+591 EAAK
-603 VSAQSVAIAGPNT
+603 QSIN
-616 SSLSGQLQ
+616 SLSGQLQ
-624 NMKGMIAQTFRDLP
+624 NMKDMISQSFRDLA
-638 NLAKRAASGIA
+638 NGNIFKGLASSAKGAVSDAVR
-649 GKLSSIGAAARAA
+649 KMPSIGTAARAA

-679 VAKKTIV
+679 AAKKPIL
-686 SLASAIKGKLSKGFS
+686 SLASALKSKLIKAFS

-710 HNSLLKNLGTI
+710 HNSLLKNLGTM
-721 LRYAIGVRTLFALV
+721 LRYAVGVRTLFALI

-740 AFTDGMQNLVKY
+740 AFVDGMQNLVKY
-752 SNETNAS
+752 SSETNAS

-767 NQLKNSVAAAGAP
+767 NQLKNSVAAAASP
-780 ILNALAPALNT
+780 LLNALAPALNT

-834 KAADDLRTH
+834 KAADDLKTH

-852 VDQSKNSGSGG
+852 VDQSKSGG
-863 SGGGA
+863 SGGSGA

-883 KEWSDKIKAMWNAGD
+883 KEWSDKIKSMWEASD

-913 LDSIPW
+913 LDAIPW

-942 TDGLATSIGTTI
+942 TEGLATSIGTTI

-985 NGIVNSVQWDEIG
+985 NGIVNSIQWNEIG
-998 QMLANGLNAAFTMLE
+998 QMLANGLNAAFTVLE

-1035 ASTFSWSGAATSLSS
+1035 ASAFSWSGAATSLSS

-1345 IYNTI
+1345 VYNTI

>member
-1 MGAEIDSLEIAVK
+1 MAEVDSLEISVK
-14 TTANEANKS
+14 TTADEASKS
-23 LDGLIKKLGLVAEGL
+23 LDELIKKLGLVAEGI
-38 SALTKDSAL
+38 SALKKNSTL
-47 SDFSKKIADLSKSG
+47 SDFRK
-61 GLDKSVKSLGN
+61 
-72 VKSAATAGNKLGKS
+72 
-86 FADNIIRGY
+86 
-95 KIKDKEVRA
+95 
-104 NIQEMAQSIAR
+104 
-115 MNIGEI
+115 
-121 ASGMDN
+121 
-127 PELLKTFDKLGDTV
+127 
-141 KKNAQVLQSTTGEYE
+141 
-156 NFFNY
+156 
-161 FKGLGKIDIPK
+161 
-172 NVIAELGDD
+172 
-181 WKSLRTTA
+181 
-189 MGSFSTD
+189 SFSTASQD
-196 GSGIEID
+196 SGKNLD
-203 SIYQEMSDKFKDLF
+203 SINKQIK
-217 SGTEDQTQQF
+217 DQTS
-227 REIIAAV
+227 ALA
-234 KAARLDATRLVSA
+234 KNVSK
-247 GSEGANFN
+247 S
-255 EDDMWSDLF
+255 L
-264 EGMKEMRGKM
+264 
-274 VAQMSGFSKD
+274 
-284 ISRTAEE
+284 EE
-291 IREQY
+291 IRKQY
-296 ADLGKDFTMSGNEK
+296 AEVGKGFTMSGSEK
-310 QIENKITSL
+310 QIQKKIESL
-319 TNSLENAKLKQQE
+319 TNSLENARLKQRE
-332 LEASGNTDGKTYENT
+332 LESAGNTGGASYEKAIAN
-347 VASVVKY
+347 VVKY

-360 LTAQLD
+360 LKAQL
-366 NMRESARLAA
+366 ESLKQA
-376 EEAAKVTEKQAA
+376 ESEAAAAAQKVTAP
-388 STGPNPNVF
+388 TGPNPNEF
-397 TGTINGASSEKL
+397 TGTITGQG
-409 DDMFDND
+409 FDTQD
-416 DISSYFGD
+416 
-424 NIEKSA
+424 IEKSVT
-430 SEAREAVKVAASDM
+430 EAQQTVKVAVSDM
-444 QYNADAMAATFGEAA
+444 QYNADAMAQTFGESA

-479 LNNPEMVQGAT
+479 LNNPEMAQDSA
-490 ETSQEINDQ
+490 ETSQEIKDQ
-499 MSNMSKSISEKAQEI
+499 LSNLSKSISEKSQEI

-529 SEKEIESK
+529 SEKEIEAK

-558 GDTDGKSYEHAVAS
+558 GDTDGKSYEHAIAS

-591 ESARQAAEEAAK
+591 ETARQAAEEAAK
-603 VSAQSVAIAGPNT
+603 VSSQPAAIAGPNT

-624 NMKGMIAQTFRDLP
+624 NMKDMISQSFRDLA
-638 NLAKRAASGIA
+638 NGNIFKGLASSAKGAVSDAVR
-649 GKLSSIGAAARAA
+649 KMPSIGTAARAA
-662 AGVAKKAIL
+662 AGVAKKAIS

-679 VAKKTIV
+679 AAKKPIL
-686 SLASAIKGKLSKGFS
+686 SLASALKSKLIKAFS

-710 HNSLLKNLGTI
+710 HNSLLKNLGTM
-721 LRYAIGVRTLFALV
+721 LRYAVGVRTLFALI
-735 NKLRK
+735 NKLQK
-740 AFTDGMQNLVKY
+740 AFVDGMQNLVKY
-752 SNETNAS
+752 SSETNAS

-767 NQLKNSVAAAGAP
+767 NQLKNSVAAAASP
-780 ILNALAPALNT
+780 LLNALAPALNT

-827 KSLGGAS
+827 KSLGKAG
-834 KAADDLRTH
+834 KAADDLKTH

-852 VDQSKNSGSGG
+852 VDQSKSGG
-863 SGGGA
+863 SGGSGA

-883 KEWSDKIKAMWNAGD
+883 KEWSDKIKSMWEAAD

-913 LDSIPW
+913 LDAIPW

-942 TDGLATSIGTTI
+942 TEGLATSIGTTI

-985 NGIVNSVQWDEIG
+985 NGIVNSIQWNEIG
-998 QMLANGLNAAFTMLE
+998 QMLANGLNAAFTVLE

-1035 ASTFSWSGAATSLSS
+1035 ASTFSWSGASSSLSS
-1050 LVNGLLDT
+1050 VVTGLLDT
-1058 LIAFVSDTDW
+1058 LIALLDETDW

-1092 DAGYTIVTGIF
+1092 DAGYAIAMGLF

-1132 FNYSGLIT
+1132 FNYAGLIS
-1140 TYFTYLGTAVGAL
+1140 TYFTYLGTAIGAL
-1153 TSLGVAL
+1153 ASLGVAL

-1211 NIYTPVMN
+1211 NIFTPFID
-1219 GFMSAFKIH
+1219 GFKAAFGIH
-1228 SPSLVMAEMGG
+1228 SPSTVMADMGG

-1253 NNIKESVGTVAQS
+1253 NSIKESVGNVAQS

-1337 TISMFATD
+1337 TISTFATD
-1345 IYNTI
+1345 VYNTI

-1382 FGNLETSLM
+1382 FGNLKTSLM

-1478 DKWAEFETQWNTN
+1478 DKWTEFETQWNIN

>member
-1 MGAEIDSLEIAVK
+1 MAEVDSLEISVK
-14 TTANEANKS
+14 TTADEASKS
-23 LDGLIKKLGLVAEGL
+23 LDELIKKLGLVAEGI
-38 SALTKDSAL
+38 SALKKNSTL
-47 SDFSKKIADLSKSG
+47 SDFRK
-61 GLDKSVKSLGN
+61 
-72 VKSAATAGNKLGKS
+72 
-86 FADNIIRGY
+86 
-95 KIKDKEVRA
+95 
-104 NIQEMAQSIAR
+104 
-115 MNIGEI
+115 
-121 ASGMDN
+121 
-127 PELLKTFDKLGDTV
+127 
-141 KKNAQVLQSTTGEYE
+141 
-156 NFFNY
+156 
-161 FKGLGKIDIPK
+161 
-172 NVIAELGDD
+172 
-181 WKSLRTTA
+181 
-189 MGSFSTD
+189 SFSTASQD
-196 GSGIEID
+196 SGKNLD
-203 SIYQEMSDKFKDLF
+203 SINKQIK
-217 SGTEDQTQQF
+217 DQTS
-227 REIIAAV
+227 ALA
-234 KAARLDATRLVSA
+234 KNVSK
-247 GSEGANFN
+247 S
-255 EDDMWSDLF
+255 L
-264 EGMKEMRGKM
+264 
-274 VAQMSGFSKD
+274 
-284 ISRTAEE
+284 EE
-291 IREQY
+291 IRKQY
-296 ADLGKDFTMSGNEK
+296 AEVGKGFTMSGSEK
-310 QIENKITSL
+310 QIQKKMDSL
-319 TNSLENAKLKQQE
+319 TNALANARLKQQE

-366 NMRESARLAA
+366 NMRETARLAS

-424 NIEKSA
+424 NIEISA
-430 SEAREAVKVAASDM
+430 SEARDAVKVAVSDM
-444 QYNADAMAATFGEAA
+444 QYNADAMAATFGESA

-479 LNNPEMVQGAT
+479 LNNPEMAQDSA
-490 ETSQEINDQ
+490 ETSQEIKDQ
-499 MSNMSKSISEKAQEI
+499 LSNLSKSISEKSQEI

-529 SEKEIESK
+529 SEKEIEAK

-558 GDTDGKSYEHAVAS
+558 GDTDGKSYEHAIAS

-591 ESARQAAEEAAK
+591 ETARQAAEEAAK
-603 VSAQSVAIAGPNT
+603 VSSQPAAIAGPNT

-624 NMKGMIAQTFRDLP
+624 NMKDMISQSFRDLA
-638 NLAKRAASGIA
+638 NGNIFKGLASSAKGAVSDAVR
-649 GKLSSIGAAARAA
+649 KMPSIGTAARAA
-662 AGVAKKAIL
+662 AGVAKKAIS

-679 VAKKTIV
+679 AAKKPIL
-686 SLASAIKGKLSKGFS
+686 SLASALKSKLIKAFS

-710 HNSLLKNLGTI
+710 HNSLLKNLGTM
-721 LRYAIGVRTLFALV
+721 LRYAVGVRTLFALI
-735 NKLRK
+735 NKLQK
-740 AFTDGMQNLVKY
+740 AFVDGMQNLVKY
-752 SNETNAS
+752 SSETNAS

-834 KAADDLRTH
+834 KAADDLKTH

-852 VDQSKNSGSGG
+852 VDQSKSGG
-863 SGGGA
+863 SGGSGA

-883 KEWSDKIKAMWNAGD
+883 KEWSDKIKSMWEAAD

-913 LDSIPW
+913 LDAIPW

-942 TDGLATSIGTTI
+942 TEGLATSIGTTI

-985 NGIVNSVQWDEIG
+985 NGIVNSIQWNEIG
-998 QMLANGLNAAFTMLE
+998 QMLANGLNAAFTVLE

-1035 ASTFSWSGAATSLSS
+1035 ASAFSWSGAATSLSS

-1337 TISMFATD
+1337 TISTFATD
-1345 IYNTI
+1345 VYNTI

>member
-1 MGAEIDSLEIAVK
+1 MEAEVDSLEIVIES
-14 TTANEANKS
+14 TVDEANKS
-23 LDGLIKKLGLVAEGL
+23 LDELIQKLGRVAEGL
-38 SALTKDSAL
+38 SALAKNSAL
-47 SDFSKKIADLSKSG
+47 SDLRKSFSAASQNSGESLTSINKQIKDQTLALAKNVSKS
-61 GLDKSVKSLGN
+61 L
-72 VKSAATAGNKLGKS
+72 
-86 FADNIIRGY
+86 
-95 KIKDKEVRA
+95 
-104 NIQEMAQSIAR
+104 
-115 MNIGEI
+115 
-121 ASGMDN
+121 
-127 PELLKTFDKLGDTV
+127 
-141 KKNAQVLQSTTGEYE
+141 
-156 NFFNY
+156 
-161 FKGLGKIDIPK
+161 
-172 NVIAELGDD
+172 
-181 WKSLRTTA
+181 
-189 MGSFSTD
+189 
-196 GSGIEID
+196 
-203 SIYQEMSDKFKDLF
+203 
-217 SGTEDQTQQF
+217 
-227 REIIAAV
+227 
-234 KAARLDATRLVSA
+234 
-247 GSEGANFN
+247 
-255 EDDMWSDLF
+255 
-264 EGMKEMRGKM
+264 
-274 VAQMSGFSKD
+274 
-284 ISRTAEE
+284 EE
-291 IREQY
+291 IRKQY
-296 ADLGKDFTMSGNEK
+296 AEVGKGFTMSGSEK
-310 QIENKITSL
+310 QIQKKVDSL
-319 TNSLENAKLKQQE
+319 TNALVNARLKQQE
-332 LEASGNTDGKTYENT
+332 LEASGNTGGQSYEKA

-360 LTAQLD
+360 LKSQLEAL
-366 NMRESARLAA
+366 RQA
-376 EEAAKVTEKQAA
+376 EIEAAAA
-388 STGPNPNVF
+388 AQEVAATKSNPNEF
-397 TGTINGASSEKL
+397 TGTIDGEFPKL
-409 DDMFDND
+409 DDMFDVHD
-416 DISSYFGD
+416 VSEFFGD
-424 NIEKSA
+424 NVKENITEVQD
-430 SEAREAVKVAASDM
+430 AVKVAVSDM

-791 IIQMCINAANAVNQ
+791 IIQLCINAANAVNQ

-812 HGTWIKAKKQTQDYA
+812 HGTWIKATKQTQDYA
-827 KSLGGAS
+827 KSLGKAG
-834 KAADDLRTH
+834 KAADDLKTH
-843 TLGIDELNI
+843 TLGIDELNV
-852 VDQSKNSGSGG
+852 VDQNKNGGSGG

-868 SAADMFETDE
+868 SAADMFETQD

-883 KEWSDKIKAMWNAGD
+883 KEWADKIKAMWNAGD

-942 TDGLATSIGTTI
+942 TEGLATSIGTTI
-954 GQGINTA
+954 GQAVNTA

-970 VTHWDSIGKFIGDGL
+970 VTHWDSIGKFIGEGL
-985 NGIVNSVQWDEIG
+985 NGIVNSVQWDELG
-998 QMLANGLNAAFTMLE
+998 QMFANGLNAAFTVLE

-1035 ASTFSWSGAATSLSS
+1035 ASTFSWSGAAFSLSS
-1050 LVNGLLDT
+1050 VVTGLLDT
-1058 LIAFVSDTDW
+1058 LIALLDETDW

-1079 VNIDW
+1079 VGIDW
-1084 GGLAQRLV
+1084 EGLAERLV
-1092 DAGYTIVTGIF
+1092 SSAVLIVEGLYGFLTGAITSVNWQQIGITIVNELIK
-1103 DFVISGLASVDW
+1103 
-1115 AQVGTN
+1115 
-1121 LWNALYNIVTT
+1121 IVTT
-1132 FNYSGLIT
+1132 IDYAGLVSSA
-1140 TYFTYLGTAVGAL
+1140 YTYLGAAIGASFALAVGVGQA
-1153 TSLGVAL
+1153 
-1160 AQQVWNVLVNGFN
+1160 VWNQLVAGFN
-1173 ATKAYFTTYIQAAG
+1173 ATIAYFDTYIQTAG
-1187 GDIVAGLFAGIVDA
+1187 GNIIQGLYNGIVDA
-1201 LKSVGQWIID
+1201 LKSVGQWILD
-1211 NIYTPVMN
+1211 NIFTPFID
-1219 GFMSAFKIH
+1219 GFKAAFGIH
-1228 SPSLVMAEMGG
+1228 SPSTVMAEMGG

-1253 NNIKESVGTVAQS
+1253 NNIKESVGNVAKG

-1271 KDILGIHSPSTV
+1271 KDVLGIHSPSTV

-1288 VYLIEGLQ
+1288 VYLIEGLH
-1296 NGISGTINDVY
+1296 NGISDTINDVY

-1326 IKPFESSNGID
+1326 LRPFKGSDGID
-1337 TISMFATD
+1337 TISTFATD
-1345 IYNTI
+1345 AFNTI
-1350 SDTLSESQFSTIGTT
+1350 SNTLSEEQLGSIGTA
-1365 AVSGLAS
+1365 AVSGLAN
-1372 SFTTTALDPI
+1372 SFTTAALDPI
-1382 FGNLETSLM
+1382 FGNIKTSLM
-1391 NAWNQA
+1391 NAWNQTA
-1397 AVWWSGTAMPTFF
+1397 SWWQGTAMPNFF
-1410 SANVS
+1410 SSNVS
-1415 PWFTTEKWKTTTD
+1415 PWFTAEKWKTTTD
-1428 GMKTGLI
+1428 GMKVGLI

-1441 VSQWKTKTNT
+1441 VSQWKTKTNA

-1478 DKWAEFETQWNTN
+1478 DKWTEFETQWNTN

-1500 STWFTKEKWEPFGTN
+1500 STWFTKEKWEPFGIN
-1515 MKDGIY
+1515 MKDGVY
-1521 SGFKGIVKEVG
+1521 DGFKGIVQKVG
-1532 DLVNGMIDL
+1532 ELVNGMIDL
-1541 FNTGLSRIAESMNDL
+1541 FNTGLSRIAESMNNL
-1556 ISDYNEAAK
+1556 INDYNEAAD
-1565 EMQEDTISH
+1565 EMEEDTISG
-1574 VSFRA
+1574 VNFRA
-1579 IAHVDIPKY
+1579 ISHVDIPRY
-1588 SVGGF
+1588 AAGGF

-1612 GKTAVANNEQIV
+1612 GKTAVANNDQIV

>member
-14 TTANEANKS
+14 TTAEDASKS
-23 LDGLIKKLGLVAEGL
+23 LDELIKKLGLVAEGI
-38 SALTKDSAL
+38 SALTKNSGL
-47 SDFSKKIADLSKSG
+47 SDFAKKVSDISQNDGLGKSI
-61 GLDKSVKSLGN
+61 KSLGN
-72 VKSAATAGNKLGKS
+72 VKSTATAGNKLGKT
-86 FADNIIRGY
+86 FADSIIRGY
-95 KIKDKEVRA
+95 KIKDKEIRA
-104 NIQEMAQSIAR
+104 DIQEMAQSLAR

-127 PELLKTFDKLGDTV
+127 PELLKTFDKLGETV

-161 FKGLGKIDIPK
+161 FKGTGKIEIPK
-172 NVIAELGDD
+172 NVVSELGDD
-181 WKSLRTTA
+181 WKNLRA
-189 MGSFSTD
+189 AALGAFSTD
-196 GSGIEID
+196 GSGTEID
-203 SIYQEMSDKFKDLF
+203 SVYQEMSDKFKDLF
-217 SGTEDQTQQF
+217 SGTADQTQQF

-247 GSEGANFN
+247 SSEGANFS
-255 EDDMWSDLF
+255 EDDMWNDLYD
-264 EGMKEMRGKM
+264 GLKEMRQKITT
-274 VAQMSGFSKD
+274 QMSGLSQD
-284 ISRTAEE
+284 IARTAED
-291 IREQY
+291 IRAQY
-296 ADLGKDFTMSGNEK
+296 ADLGKDFTMSGSEK
-310 QIENKITSL
+310 QIQSKIESL
-319 TNSLENAKLKQQE
+319 TNSLANARLKQQE
-332 LEASGNTDGKTYENT
+332 LEASGNTGGQSYEKA

-360 LTAQLD
+360 LKSQLEAL
-366 NMRESARLAA
+366 RQA
-376 EEAAKVTEKQAA
+376 EIEAAAA
-388 STGPNPNVF
+388 AQEVATSGSNPNEF
-397 TGTINGASSEKL
+397 TGTIDGEFPKL
-409 DDMFDND
+409 DDMFDVHD
-416 DISSYFGD
+416 VSEIFGD
-424 NIEKSA
+424 NIE
-430 SEAREAVKVAASDM
+430 ENITEIQDAVKVAVSDM
-444 QYNADAMAATFGEAA
+444 QYNADAMAATFGESA

-479 LNNPEMVQGAT
+479 LNNPEMFQQTEQGL
-490 ETSQEINDQ
+490 ENTSQQTHNLSGEFRNTKDLMI
-499 MSNMSKSISEKAQEI
+499 
-514 REKYA
+514 
-519 ELGKSFTMSG
+519 KSFKDLINGNVFKYLISSAKEYIQQAQIAAGIKIQSDDG
-529 SEKEIESK
+529 SIRQAPGLANQS
-537 IKSLTNSLENA
+537 A
-548 KLKQQEIELS
+548 LKTS
-558 GDTDGKSYEHAVAS
+558 VAVAS
-572 VVKYENQIESL
+572 Q
-583 KAQLDAMR
+583 AMGGIKNGIT
-591 ESARQAAEEAAK
+591 SF
-603 VSAQSVAIAGPNT
+603 AQSIPGVIGKIPLIGRTAKETAYLAQKSFAGM
-616 SSLSGQLQ
+616 S
-624 NMKGMIAQTFRDLP
+624 
-638 NLAKRAASGIA
+638 
-649 GKLSSIGAAARAA
+649 
-662 AGVAKKAIL
+662 
-671 TGLTAPLK
+671 APLK
-679 VAKKTIV
+679 
-686 SLASAIKGKLSKGFS
+686 AIKKPVLALATSIKSKLAKAFS

-710 HNSLLKNLGTI
+710 HNSLLKNLGTL
-721 LRYAIGVRTLFALV
+721 LRYAVGVRTLLALI

-740 AFTDGMQNLVKY
+740 AFVDGMQNLVKY
-752 SNETNAS
+752 SSETNAS

-767 NQLKNSVAAAGAP
+767 NQLKNSVAAAASP
-780 ILNALAPALNT
+780 LLNALAPALNT

-805 LFSALTG
+805 LLSALTG

-852 VDQSKNSGSGG
+852 VDQSEDSGSGG

-942 TDGLATSIGTTI
+942 TEGLATSIGTTI

-985 NGIVNSVQWDEIG
+985 NGIVDSVQWDELG
-998 QMLANGLNAAFTMLE
+998 QMLANGLNAAFEVLG

-1025 SSLALSLNTF
+1025 SSLALGLNTF
-1035 ASTFSWSGAATSLSS
+1035 ASTFQWSQNGANLSS

-1058 LIAFVSDTDW
+1058 LIALLDETDW
-1068 GAFGEGVMDFL
+1068 GAFGEGAMDFL
-1079 VNIDW
+1079 VGIDW
-1084 GGLAQRLV
+1084 GGLAERLV
-1092 DAGYTIVTGIF
+1092 SSAVLIVEGLYGFLVGAITSVNWQQIGIGI
-1103 DFVISGLASVDW
+1103 VNELVK
-1115 AQVGTN
+1115 
-1121 LWNALYNIVTT
+1121 IVTT
-1132 FNYSGLIT
+1132 IDYAGLVSSA
-1140 TYFTYLGTAVGAL
+1140 YTYLGAVVGASLALAVGVGQAL
-1153 TSLGVAL
+1153 WNQLVA
-1160 AQQVWNVLVNGFN
+1160 GFN
-1173 ATKAYFTTYIQAAG
+1173 ATKAYFDTYIQAAG
-1187 GDIVAGLFAGIVDA
+1187 GNVIQGLYNGIVDA
-1201 LKSVGQWIID
+1201 LKSVGQWILD
-1211 NIYTPVMN
+1211 NIVTPFID
-1219 GFMSAFKIH
+1219 GFKAAFGIH
-1228 SPSLVMAEMGG
+1228 SPSTVMAEMGG

-1253 NNIKESVGTVAQS
+1253 NSIKESVGNVAQS

-1296 NGISGTINDVY
+1296 NGISGTIDDVY

-1326 IKPFESSNGID
+1326 IKPFESTDGID
-1337 TISMFATD
+1337 TISTFATD
-1345 IYNTI
+1345 VYNTI
-1350 SDTLSESQFSTIGTT
+1350 SDTLSDEQLSSIGTT
-1365 AVSGLAS
+1365 AVSGLAN
-1372 SFTTTALDPI
+1372 SFTTAALDPI
-1382 FGNLETSLM
+1382 FGNLKTSLM
-1391 NAWNQA
+1391 NGWNQA
-1397 AVWWSGTAMPTFF
+1397 SLWWSGTAMPTFF

-1441 VSQWKTKTNT
+1441 VSQWKTKTNA

-1532 DLVNGMIDL
+1532 DLVNGMIDV

>member
-1 MGAEIDSLEIAVK
+1 MAEVDSLEISVK
-14 TTANEANKS
+14 TTADEASKS
-23 LDGLIKKLGLVAEGL
+23 LDELIKKLGLVAEGI
-38 SALTKDSAL
+38 SALKKNSTL
-47 SDFSKKIADLSKSG
+47 SDFRK
-61 GLDKSVKSLGN
+61 
-72 VKSAATAGNKLGKS
+72 
-86 FADNIIRGY
+86 
-95 KIKDKEVRA
+95 
-104 NIQEMAQSIAR
+104 
-115 MNIGEI
+115 
-121 ASGMDN
+121 
-127 PELLKTFDKLGDTV
+127 
-141 KKNAQVLQSTTGEYE
+141 
-156 NFFNY
+156 
-161 FKGLGKIDIPK
+161 
-172 NVIAELGDD
+172 
-181 WKSLRTTA
+181 
-189 MGSFSTD
+189 SFSTASQD
-196 GSGIEID
+196 SGKNLD
-203 SIYQEMSDKFKDLF
+203 SINKQIK
-217 SGTEDQTQQF
+217 DQTS
-227 REIIAAV
+227 ALA
-234 KAARLDATRLVSA
+234 KNVSK
-247 GSEGANFN
+247 S
-255 EDDMWSDLF
+255 L
-264 EGMKEMRGKM
+264 
-274 VAQMSGFSKD
+274 
-284 ISRTAEE
+284 EE
-291 IREQY
+291 IRKQY
-296 ADLGKDFTMSGNEK
+296 AEVGKGFTMSGSEK
-310 QIENKITSL
+310 QIQKKMDSL
-319 TNSLENAKLKQQE
+319 TNALANARLKQQE

-366 NMRESARLAA
+366 NMRETARLAS

-424 NIEKSA
+424 NIEISA
-430 SEAREAVKVAASDM
+430 SEARDAVKVAVSDM
-444 QYNADAMAATFGEAA
+444 QYNADAMAATFGESA

-479 LNNPEMVQGAT
+479 LNNPEMAQDSA
-490 ETSQEINDQ
+490 ETSQEIKDQ
-499 MSNMSKSISEKAQEI
+499 LSNLSKSISEKSQEI

-529 SEKEIESK
+529 SEKEIEAK

-558 GDTDGKSYEHAVAS
+558 GDTDGKSYEHAIAS

-591 ESARQAAEEAAK
+591 ETARQAAEEAAK
-603 VSAQSVAIAGPNT
+603 VSSQPAAIAGPNT

-624 NMKGMIAQTFRDLP
+624 NMKDMISQSFRDLA
-638 NLAKRAASGIA
+638 NGNIFKGLASSAKGAVSDAVR
-649 GKLSSIGAAARAA
+649 KMPSIGTAARAA
-662 AGVAKKAIL
+662 AGVAKKAIS

-679 VAKKTIV
+679 AAKKPIL
-686 SLASAIKGKLSKGFS
+686 SLASALKSKLIKAFS

-710 HNSLLKNLGTI
+710 HNSLLKNLGTM
-721 LRYAIGVRTLFALV
+721 LRYAVGVRTLFALI
-735 NKLRK
+735 NKLQK
-740 AFTDGMQNLVKY
+740 AFVDGMQNLVKY
-752 SNETNAS
+752 SSETNAS

-834 KAADDLRTH
+834 KAADDLKTH

-852 VDQSKNSGSGG
+852 VDQSKSGGSGG

-883 KEWSDKIKAMWNAGD
+883 KEWSDKIKSMWEAAD

-942 TDGLATSIGTTI
+942 TEGLATSIGTTI

-998 QMLANGLNAAFTMLE
+998 QMLANGLNAAFTVLE

-1035 ASTFSWSGAATSLSS
+1035 ASAFSWSGAATSLSS

-1337 TISMFATD
+1337 TISTFATD
-1345 IYNTI
+1345 VYNTI

-1635 ADVLAPYLSQIA
+1635 VDVLAPYLSQIA

>member
-38 SALTKDSAL
+38 SALTKDSGL
-47 SDFSKKIADLSKSG
+47 SDFSKKISDLSKSG

-72 VKSAATAGNKLGKS
+72 VKSAVTAGNKLGKT
-86 FADNIIRGY
+86 FADSIIRGY

-104 NIQEMAQSIAR
+104 NIQEMTQSLAR

-181 WKSLRTTA
+181 WKSLRATA

-264 EGMKEMRGKM
+264 DGMKEMREKM

-409 DDMFDND
+409 DDMFDKD

-430 SEAREAVKVAASDM
+430 SEAQESVKVAASDM
-444 QYNADAMAATFGEAA
+444 QYNADAMAQTFGESA

-464 WAQAVSEYGAQAGQA
+464 WAQAVSEYGKSAGMT
-479 LNNPEMVQGAT
+479 LNDPAMFQDK
-490 ETSQEINDQ
+490 TSSGENNADASQDI
-499 MSNMSKSISEKAQEI
+499 EKN
-514 REKYA
+514 
-519 ELGKSFTMSG
+519 T
-529 SEKEIESK
+529 
-537 IKSLTNSLENA
+537 
-548 KLKQQEIELS
+548 
-558 GDTDGKSYEHAVAS
+558 
-572 VVKYENQIESL
+572 
-583 KAQLDAMR
+583 
-591 ESARQAAEEAAK
+591 EAAK
-603 VSAQSVAIAGPNT
+603 QSIN
-616 SSLSGQLQ
+616 SLSGQLQ
-624 NMKGMIAQTFRDLP
+624 NMKDMISQSFRDLA
-638 NLAKRAASGIA
+638 NGNIFKGLASSAKGAVSDAVR
-649 GKLSSIGAAARAA
+649 KMPSIGTAARAA

-679 VAKKTIV
+679 AAKKSIL
-686 SLASAIKGKLSKGFS
+686 SLASALKSKLIKAFS

-710 HNSLLKNLGTI
+710 HNSLLKNLGTM
-721 LRYAIGVRTLFALV
+721 LRYAVGVRTLFALI

-740 AFTDGMQNLVKY
+740 AFVDGMQNLVKY
-752 SNETNAS
+752 SSETNAS

-767 NQLKNSVAAAGAP
+767 NQLKNSVAAAASP
-780 ILNALAPALNT
+780 LLNALAPALNT

-834 KAADDLRTH
+834 KAADDLKTH

-852 VDQSKNSGSGG
+852 VDQSKSGGSGG

-883 KEWSDKIKAMWNAGD
+883 KEWSDKIKSMWEAAD

-913 LDSIPW
+913 LDAIPW

-942 TDGLATSIGTTI
+942 TEGLATSIGTTI

-998 QMLANGLNAAFTMLE
+998 QMLANGLNAVFTVLE

-1337 TISMFATD
+1337 TISTFATD
-1345 IYNTI
+1345 VYNTI

-1635 ADVLAPYLSQIA
+1635 VDVLAPYLSQIA